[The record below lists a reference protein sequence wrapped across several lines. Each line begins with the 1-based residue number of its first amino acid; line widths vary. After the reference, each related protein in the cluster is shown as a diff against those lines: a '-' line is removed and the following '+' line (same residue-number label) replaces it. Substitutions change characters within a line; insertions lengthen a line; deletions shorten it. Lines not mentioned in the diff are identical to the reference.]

1 MKRGIKILRALFRIY
16 LLHITAFLAI
26 WMGMYFPGL
35 DIVLSVLYLILLW
48 EEGKSSSRM
57 LLNHKKQALVAMLW
71 QLPGFIL
78 SVSVILGLDQLTD
91 FAYYFIFIL
100 ELWQTPILPLISII
114 PVWTILDKPLYY
126 YLLFM
131 MVPVMAVYYYLP
143 ARKLSEN
150 S

>member
-1 MKRGIKILRALFRIY
+1 
-16 LLHITAFLAI
+16 
-26 WMGMYFPGL
+26 MYFPGL